1 MRFMRICLVR
11 IDKMGDMILTLPVV
25 QGLKELNADNQIDV
39 VCSKTNQKICKKF
52 KSINKIFLI
61 QNKFIQI
68 LKTIL
73 KLRNE
78 KYDYIFTFSPG
89 IISMLISIFSRSRT
103 KSVLIFKSR
112 YKNNYLSKFF
122 DIILGKIF
130 YDHFI
135 IIDRQLRYSQN
146 TSIHQTEVMM
156 ELITK
161 NGLNLNNNAE
171 IKNLFEFDK
180 VNLNSEKLCLIHLS
194 SKWIN
199 KYFSED
205 RFINLLE
212 SLKNLKINIVMTT
225 DSTSKNVFYKIF
237 QKYKMITNKEFKNFK
252 NIKNILILDQLDF
265 DNWTSIT
272 SSSSYV
278 ITPECGCTHIASL
291 SKTELCVIY
300 DADNFPDMIAKEYAP
315 WKKKYTKIQ
324 SNDQY
329 LEEKLISFIN

>member
-25 QGLKELNADNQIDV
+25 QGLKEFNADNQIDV

-89 IISMLISIFSRSRT
+89 IISILISIFSRSRT

-212 SLKNLKINIVMTT
+212 SLKNLKIDI
-225 DSTSKNVFYKIF
+225 
-237 QKYKMITNKEFKNFK
+237 
-252 NIKNILILDQLDF
+252 
-265 DNWTSIT
+265 DN
-272 SSSSYV
+272 
-278 ITPECGCTHIASL
+278 
-291 SKTELCVIY
+291 
-300 DADNFPDMIAKEYAP
+300 
-315 WKKKYTKIQ
+315 
-324 SNDQY
+324 
-329 LEEKLISFIN
+329 

>member
-225 DSTSKNVFYKIF
+225 DSTSKNVFSKIF

-291 SKTELCVIY
+291 SKTKLCVIY

>member
-25 QGLKELNADNQIDV
+25 QGLKEFNADNQIDV

-225 DSTSKNVFYKIF
+225 DSTSKNVFSKIF

-291 SKTELCVIY
+291 SETELCVIY

>member
-1 MRFMRICLVR
+1 MRICLVR

-212 SLKNLKINIVMTT
+212 SLKNLKIDIVMTT
-225 DSTSKNVFYKIF
+225 DSTSKNVFSKIF

>member
-1 MRFMRICLVR
+1 MRICLVR

-180 VNLNSEKLCLIHLS
+180 VNLNSERLCLIHLS

-225 DSTSKNVFYKIF
+225 DSTSKNVFSKIF

-252 NIKNILILDQLDF
+252 IIKNILILDQLDF